1 MYHRTDRLL
10 PPRSCRGLPKAPAPQ
25 IHEFEP
31 MNSRKSLLVAS
42 TTNIESTRAASC
54 VINGPVSCGEDV
66 VSRVGYK
73 SGSVLSPDVQSY
85 AKHHGAVVSV
95 SQSSTPMPFFP
106 SYMHCNCSCNPIS
119 WIKFD
124 SALPPLPPHSR
135 LVPRRSGI
143 CRFHPRLK
151 LAQPKTLRTCTVAL
165 CPRPRS
171 KRCPLR
177 ALNMACR
184 SPSRCAKP
192 WRDLSRSRDLSSR

>member
-10 PPRSCRGLPKAPAPQ
+10 PPRSFRGLPKAPTPQ

-42 TTNIESTRAASC
+42 TTNIESTREASC

-85 AKHHGAVVSV
+85 AKHHGAVVFV
-95 SQSSTPMPFFP
+95 SQSPTPMPFFP
-106 SYMHCNCSCNPIS
+106 SYMHCNCSCNPMS

-135 LVPRRSGI
+135 LVPRRSGR
-143 CRFHPRLK
+143 CRFTSF
-151 LAQPKTLRTCTVAL
+151 KTCQTQDTTHSVAL

-171 KRCPLR
+171 KRCPFR